1 MFPALPFPPPV
12 MDVLTASESVERDS
26 VQGHPKTVVSN
37 PHPLEH

>member
-12 MDVLTASESVERDS
+12 MDVFTVSESVEREC
-26 VQGHPKTVVSN
+26 VQGHPEIVVSN